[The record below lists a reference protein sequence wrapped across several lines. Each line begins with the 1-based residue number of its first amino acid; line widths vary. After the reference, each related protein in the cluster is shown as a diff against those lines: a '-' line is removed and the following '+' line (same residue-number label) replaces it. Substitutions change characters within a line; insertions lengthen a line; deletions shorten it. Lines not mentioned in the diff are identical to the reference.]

1 MATEANESTGSRK
14 ADDVSD
20 SSSPSDSDGD
30 TSGDEAAAQKIEWL
44 ATTRARRSTA
54 GNRMKAMLANEE
66 PAAEDS
72 DLELLFAE
80 DEDDAGFT
88 DVENDASDVQ
98 MDSSSDDEDQQEGGD
113 DLEGEKE
120 LERQAKEKRKRKAN
134 EVIPARFRKKVRIEQ
149 PAADSA
155 SVSSAA
161 PQGQQHKPRPKKKSE
176 RLSWLPTA
184 ADMPTRASERRTTKM
199 SKEQLHQKMVKDE
212 IRRKKQIEAMERKAA
227 KLEAM
232 KKPPMTQ
239 ADRLAEAASVEKRN
253 AKSLNRWEVAEKQR
267 EEERLRKIAALNSR
281 KLDGPVVTFWSGI
294 QELAEGQLKHVGNLV
309 SIEEKAPRKKRQSVA
324 ATLAAQQFETSKPT
338 SPTTPANP
346 GANAVD
352 SPATGAPGVKSGAL
366 ETPIVD
372 QAVPSQTLEQPQQ
385 AQPPPQP
392 APTTQEGPPAQPLA
406 PQEAPAEIS
415 TQKQSGAVPNQGLM
429 SPPPGPGSIPWTDSK
444 QPSPPVLAAPVLA
457 PPMLG
462 VQPPVLSTGFAN
474 PNVNPNVLAAPNTI
488 QTPSKSLGVAE
499 HVLNPLAS
507 PTNQATPVPVPA
519 PRPAPPKLTTKTP
532 SQPDQGRSISKAP
545 DTPHQGTPSEP
556 PREGKVTR
564 SAIILQNF
572 DEDAIKDK
580 QVQTQILFGR
590 KMNRLAKPAQAAL
603 CVITNHPARYR
614 DPKTG
619 LPFYNSHAYKEIQ
632 RTLRGDYKFSALAG
646 AYVGST
652 KYAARGVP
660 ERFLDPTKPRSTP
673 VMKPSE

>member
-1 MATEANESTGSRK
+1 MATDANESTGSRK

-66 PAAEDS
+66 PVAEDS

-134 EVIPARFRKKVRIEQ
+134 EAIPTRFRKKVRIEQ

-161 PQGQQHKPRPKKKSE
+161 PQGQQHEPRPKKKSE

-212 IRRKKQIEAMERKAA
+212 IRRKKQVEAMQRKAA

-324 ATLAAQQFETSKPT
+324 ATLAAQQLETSKPS

-352 SPATGAPGVKSGAL
+352 SPATGAPSVKSGAL

-372 QAVPSQTLEQPQQ
+372 QAVPSQPLEQPQQ
-385 AQPPPQP
+385 AQPPP

-406 PQEAPAEIS
+406 TQEAPAELS
-415 TQKQSGAVPNQGLM
+415 TQKQSEAVPNQGLM
-429 SPPPGPGSIPWTDSK
+429 APPPGPSSIPWTDSK
-444 QPSPPVLAAPVLA
+444 QPSPPVLAAPVLV

-462 VQPPVLSTGFAN
+462 VQPPVLSTGFAT

-488 QTPSKSLGVAE
+488 QTPSKSSGPATGLSANTN
-499 HVLNPLAS
+499 NPLA
-507 PTNQATPVPVPA
+507 A
-519 PRPAPPKLTTKTP
+519 PRPAPPKLTTNTP
-532 SQPDQGRSISKAP
+532 SQPDQNRSVSKAP
-545 DTPHQGTPSEP
+545 DTPHQATPSEP
-556 PREGKVTR
+556 LREGKVTR

-632 RTLRGDYKFSALAG
+632 RTLRGDYKFSALTG

-660 ERFLDPTKPRSTP
+660 ERFLDPTKP
-673 VMKPSE
+673 